1 MDLLFEIF
9 EKLKWE
15 YELSRVVSISLGAGI
30 EIRIYSE
37 DKLIVLEKDEDVNA
51 QELAYLKAAKK
62 LIQWVKLDEIHAS
75 RSARKETQWVDILK
89 EQLGITD
96 DEYNSEQ

>member
-15 YELSRVVSISLGAGI
+15 YELSRVVNISLGAGI

-51 QELAYLKAAKK
+51 QELAYLKATKK

-96 DEYNSEQ
+96 DEHNSEQ

>member
-15 YELSRVVSISLGAGI
+15 YELSRVVNISLGAGI

-51 QELAYLKAAKK
+51 QELAYLKTAKK

>member
-51 QELAYLKAAKK
+51 QELAYLKAVKK

-75 RSARKETQWVDILK
+75 RSARKETQWVDMLK

-96 DEYNSEQ
+96 DEHNSEQ

>member
-30 EIRIYSE
+30 EIKIYSE

-51 QELAYLKAAKK
+51 QDLVYLKAAKK
-62 LIQWVKLDEIHAS
+62 LIQWVKLHEIHAS
-75 RSARKETQWVDILK
+75 RSARKETQWMDKLK

-96 DEYNSEQ
+96 DEHNSEQ